1 MGATDRTILTDTV
14 TETAHSNMRA
24 PTQPAL
30 ILALRALIFASLF
43 LPAVLLAAAALHD
56 WQRLNA
62 TVERRAHNTAATLR
76 EHALKVFQTHEIVLD
91 RVDERIRGMTWEE
104 IEGSEDVRLFLRGIA
119 TGLDYISSLLLVRP
133 DGQLSSSTRGSP
145 LPQPVNVADRDY
157 FLVPKSDSDL
167 GFHIGKPIIG
177 RVSGEPIINV
187 SRRRSSL
194 TGVFDGVIAV
204 AVTTDY
210 FNRFYHTVSAEG
222 ADSVTLVRADGTV
235 LVREPPAAT
244 SEEILPPLNGLM
256 RSIAASDS
264 GLYET
269 VSELD
274 EVRRLHA
281 YEKVG
286 PYPLY
291 VSYGVSLAAVQQ
303 EWLKGVMVHGFF
315 AALASMGLATI
326 TWIALRQAHREQAA
340 VERWR
345 GEAIERERAEHLY
358 RALYN
363 RAPIPQQSLD
373 ANGALLTVS
382 DTWLELLGYDRQA
395 VIGRP
400 FQEFLPQDQQ
410 LTFEQHRAR
419 LLESGKVRDLPLA
432 VLRRSGERVPILW
445 SATVE
450 RNREGRFVQTLG
462 ALVDATERRRA
473 EKGLAQLQ
481 KVEAIGQLTGGVAH
495 DFNNL
500 LQALSG
506 CLHLIDKGASEPRL
520 KAILEAGQQAVGRG
534 ARLTQQLMGFARR
547 EALRPEPVDIPDQ
560 VLGMSE
566 LLTRALRENIKIN
579 LELEHGLWPA
589 LVDPTQFEMA
599 ILNLAVNAR
608 DAMPAGGTLRVT
620 GMNCT
625 YAPGEQADGLV
636 GDFVRLTIS
645 DTGSGMPPEVLEHV
659 FDPFFTTKEAGK
671 GTGLGLSQVYGFARQ
686 SGGTVQVESAPGEG
700 TRVYLLLP
708 RSVQA
713 AVAERKVRGSN
724 GTLDGL
730 KVLFVEDDPIVR
742 AMVGAALEDLGC
754 EVTRTAS
761 AEEALEAL
769 QKGVEAELLFS
780 DVVMPGMTG
789 VELAKEAR
797 LLRPGLGIVLTTGY
811 SEDAA
816 RLSGTRVLAKP
827 YRIEILV
834 KVLAEEMNKRRS
846 SH

>member
-1 MGATDRTILTDTV
+1 MTDT
-14 TETAHSNMRA
+14 TTDTANSNVRA
-24 PTQPAL
+24 PAQPAL
-30 ILALRALIFASLF
+30 IRALRALIFASLF
-43 LPAVLLAAAALHD
+43 LPAVLLAAAAFHD

-62 TVERRAHNTAATLR
+62 AVERRAYNTAAILR
-76 EHALKVFQTHEIVLD
+76 EHALKVFQTHELVLD

-104 IEGSEDVRLFLRGIA
+104 IERSEDVRLFLRGIA
-119 TGLDYISSLLLVRP
+119 TGLDYVSSLLLVRP
-133 DGQLSSSTRGSP
+133 DGQLSSGTRSSP
-145 LPQPVNVADRDY
+145 LPQPMNVADRDY
-157 FLVPKSDSDL
+157 FLVPKSDSDV
-167 GFHIGKPIIG
+167 GIYIGKPIIG

-187 SRRRSSL
+187 SRRRSSP
-194 TGVFDGVIAV
+194 TGDFDGVIAV

-210 FNRFYHTVSAEG
+210 FNRFYRTVSAG

-235 LVREPPAAT
+235 LVREAPAVT
-244 SEEILPPLNGLM
+244 SGEILSPLSGLM
-256 RSIAASDS
+256 RGIAAGDS

-269 VSELD
+269 ASELD
-274 EVRRLHA
+274 QVRRLHA

-291 VSYGVSLAAVQQ
+291 VSYGVCLAAVQQ

-395 VIGRP
+395 VIGRL

-410 LTFEQHRAR
+410 FTFDQHRAR
-419 LLESGKVRDLPLA
+419 LLESGKVRDLPLE

-608 DAMPAGGTLRVT
+608 DAMPSGGTLRVT

-625 YAPGEQADGLV
+625 FGPGEQADGLV

-686 SGGTVQVESAPGEG
+686 AGGTVQVESAPGEG

-708 RSVQA
+708 RSMQA
-713 AVAERKVRGSN
+713 AVAERKVRSSN

-827 YRIEILV
+827 YRIETLV
-834 KVLAEEMNKRRS
+834 KILAEEMNKRRS